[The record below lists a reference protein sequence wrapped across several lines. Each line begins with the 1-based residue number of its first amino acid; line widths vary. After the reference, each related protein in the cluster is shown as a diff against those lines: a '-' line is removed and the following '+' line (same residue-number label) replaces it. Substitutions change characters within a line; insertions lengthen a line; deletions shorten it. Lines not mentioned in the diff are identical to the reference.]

1 MRCLFCKADS
11 SLSRSR
17 EHIIPESLGN
27 IDHQLPAGNVCDA
40 CNHYLGREVERPVQ
54 ESPLFRQLR
63 KGMQV
68 PNKRGKFPEWEPGDG
83 VEKPSYR
90 LMGRF
95 LAKVAL
101 EAIAFRTREVAGS
114 NEELVTKAELDELRR
129 YARYNEGPDW
139 PFTVRTLYPVNAVFQ
154 NGREH
159 FELLHEFDILVT
171 HGMEYYLVLALFGV
185 ELVIN
190 LGGRELD
197 GYRCWLEAHDY
208 ASPLYTPKPP
218 KP

>member
-11 SLSRSR
+11 SQSRSR

-27 IDHQLPAGNVCDA
+27 IDHQLPAGIVCDA

-54 ESPLFRQLR
+54 KSPLFRQLR
-63 KGMQV
+63 NVMQV
-68 PNKRGKFPEWEPGDG
+68 PNKRGKFPEWEPDDG
-83 VEKPSYR
+83 FEKPSYR

-101 EAIAFRTREVAGS
+101 EVLAFRTRDVPGS
-114 NEELVTKAELDELRR
+114 NEELVNKTELDELRR
-129 YARYNEGPDW
+129 FARYNEGPDW
-139 PFTVRTLYPVNAVFQ
+139 PFTVRTLYPVNAVFRD
-154 NGREH
+154 GEEH
-159 FELLHEFDILVT
+159 FEIFHEFDILVT
-171 HGMEYYLVLALFGV
+171 SSIELYLVLALFGV

-197 GYRCWLEAHDY
+197 GYRLWLEAHDY
-208 ASPLYTPKPP
+208 ASPLYTPKPALP
-218 KP
+218 